1 MTDNSYNKIMVINA
15 GSSSLRLALFACKDG
30 IAQLLAEEHYTTK
43 SITPETALGRFLSD
57 NPAKGNM
64 AFAHRV
70 VHGGA
75 AFKSAT
81 LIDETVKTQIR
92 QLEPLAPLHNPYAL
106 ELIERVEA
114 MAPGA
119 RQIAAFDTAFF
130 RDLPARATTYAI
142 PAEIRDKYS
151 IQRFGFHGLAH
162 QYMWQQWCKLT
173 SREHEQAR
181 LITIQLGSGC
191 SICAIRN
198 GDPLDT
204 SMGFSPLEGLVMASR
219 SGDIDPGIL
228 IYLQTVAGM
237 SARELDELLNQ
248 QSGLLGLSGKSADI
262 RKLLTAND
270 QASRLALDVY
280 VYRLQKYIGAY
291 LVALGGADAIVF
303 GGGVGE
309 NSARIRAAVLNNL
322 QWCGVQLDAQRN
334 EEVSASDG
342 CFSLPESM
350 IEAWT
355 IQVNEAQIIAEQS
368 MQILSR
374 A

>member
-1 MTDNSYNKIMVINA
+1 
-15 GSSSLRLALFACKDG
+15 
-30 IAQLLAEEHYTTK
+30 
-43 SITPETALGRFLSD
+43 
-57 NPAKGNM
+57 
-64 AFAHRV
+64 
-70 VHGGA
+70 
-75 AFKSAT
+75 
-81 LIDETVKTQIR
+81 
-92 QLEPLAPLHNPYAL
+92 
-106 ELIERVEA
+106 
-114 MAPGA
+114 
-119 RQIAAFDTAFF
+119 
-130 RDLPARATTYAI
+130 
-142 PAEIRDKYS
+142 
-151 IQRFGFHGLAH
+151 
-162 QYMWQQWCKLT
+162 
-173 SREHEQAR
+173 
-181 LITIQLGSGC
+181 
-191 SICAIRN
+191 
-198 GDPLDT
+198 
-204 SMGFSPLEGLVMASR
+204 
-219 SGDIDPGIL
+219 
-228 IYLQTVAGM
+228 M
-237 SARELDELLNQ
+237 SASELDELLNQ